1 MNVLICVLVWLL
13 LAVVATIRFTRPV
26 RFSLDERER
35 LLKAGDKTATE
46 EAYYLKRRPLYAS
59 LHFVIVTLLSTG
71 FVTTCIVLLGF
82 GSGIAVGAVG
92 LLIVPF
98 AYRISFICTLA
109 DGLRDISL
117 PVVEKVTTAIGPFLS
132 LLRDRELP
140 SDELRLNSQAE
151 LLSLIE
157 HSSGV
162 LSPSELERLVASLKF
177 DDSTVG
183 DVMTPKSVIEAVE
196 AKETLGPLVLDELY
210 KTGYSRF
217 PVYKKDIDHVVGV
230 LYLHDL
236 ISVKNSTKTAS
247 EAMQPKVF
255 YIRSDRDLA
264 HALHGFIRTHHHL
277 FVVVN
282 EYRETVGLLTL
293 EDVLEKLI
301 GRKII
306 DEFDAFDDLR
316 AVAEHNPKKNNQPE
330 GKKDI

>member
-1 MNVLICVLVWLL
+1 MNVLICVLVWLV

-26 RFSLDERER
+26 QFSLDERER

-46 EAYYLKRRPLYAS
+46 EAHYLKRQPLYSS

-71 FVTTCIVLLGF
+71 FVTTCIVLFGF
-82 GSGIAVGAVG
+82 GAGIAVGAGG
-92 LLIVPF
+92 LLIVPL

-109 DGLRDISL
+109 DRLRDISL
-117 PVVEKVTTAIGPFLS
+117 PVFEKVATAINPFLS

-140 SDELRLNSQAE
+140 MEELKLNSQEE
-151 LLSLIE
+151 LLVLLE
-157 HSSGV
+157 RSSGV
-162 LSPSELERLVASLKF
+162 LSPSEQERLVASLKF
-177 DDSTVG
+177 DDSTVA
-183 DVMTPKSVIEAVE
+183 DVMTPKSMIHAVE

-236 ISVKNSTKTAS
+236 INVKTSTKTAA

-255 YIRSDRDLA
+255 YIRNDRDLS

-301 GRKII
+301 GREII